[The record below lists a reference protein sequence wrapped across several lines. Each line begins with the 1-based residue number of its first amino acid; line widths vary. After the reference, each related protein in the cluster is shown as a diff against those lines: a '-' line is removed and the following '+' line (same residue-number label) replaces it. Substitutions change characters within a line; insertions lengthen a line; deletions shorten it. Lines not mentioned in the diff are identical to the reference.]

1 MVPIT
6 TPVNGFIEIRRAFMI
21 PPDKYLK
28 FAVSVLIIAG
38 FVAASNVAVFAKNDQ
53 IAKPYGVAIRGY
65 DPVAYFTESMA
76 VQGSSEYSHTWNE
89 ASWYF
94 STPEHRDLFAANP
107 EKYAP
112 KHGGF

>member
-1 MVPIT
+1 
-6 TPVNGFIEIRRAFMI
+6 VNGFIEIRRAFMI
-21 PPDKYLK
+21 PSDKYLK
-28 FAVSVLIIAG
+28 FSLSVLIVVG